1 MIEVAL
7 WQLVLFVL
15 AGVALGAVIMMVR
28 VAKGRPTQDTASTKP
43 IPSASLPA
51 APPTTVNP
59 AQVAEALSVAERRKG
74 IIKDFLNKRIM
85 SGRNITIDEAAKC
98 LSVSPRRISRLLNTN
113 TLVAI
118 PISGGGRRVSAV
130 SVLDLIARREAVAS
144 QEVKTSREPAQRA
157 AELVREIVE
166 MGEGSTVT
174 PPKEPT
180 EVEPANADKPEPNP
194 NQRYWYFVA
203 GYDKPCHDIKEA
215 LAVMGMEYRFTSWRT
230 IPAHIRRKLT
240 REKIE

>member
-28 VAKGRPTQDTASTKP
+28 VAKGRPAQNNTTKSISST
-43 IPSASLPA
+43 SLPA
-51 APPTTVNP
+51 APSTIVDS
-59 AQVAEALSVAERRKG
+59 AQVAEALSAAERRKG

-85 SGRNITIDEAAKC
+85 SGRNITIDEAGKC
-98 LSVSPRRISRLLNTN
+98 LGVSPRRIRRLLDTN
-113 TLVAI
+113 ALVAI
-118 PISGGGRRVSAV
+118 PIASGGRRVSAV
-130 SVLDLIARREAVAS
+130 SVLDAIARREAATS
-144 QEVKTSREPAQRA
+144 QEVAAGETARRA
-157 AELVREIVE
+157 AELVKEIVA
-166 MGEGSTVT
+166 MGEEPTTT

-180 EVEPANADKPEPNP
+180 EVKSTDTEKPEPNP
-194 NQRYWYFVA
+194 NQVYWYYVQ
-203 GYDKPCHDIKEA
+203 GYDKPCHDIREA

-230 IPAHIRRKLT
+230 IPAHIRRKMR